1 MCNYIIVDK
10 PKKSKPQLNHNNKK
24 SKVSSFLSI
33 LKSLRPSLI
42 TGAADNDPSAIT
54 NYSQA
59 GAKFGF
65 GLLWLVV
72 FLYPFITVMVGT
84 CARIG
89 VVTGRGLTSVICKKY
104 SKIVAFP
111 IVVLLIVGNVINISA
126 DIGAMSA
133 SIKLIFPQI
142 PLIGF
147 SIIFSI
153 IILLSIILIS
163 YKKYARILRYLTLT
177 LLVYFITAIIV
188 GGNWNEMLLF
198 SIIPHIELTPDF
210 MMMIVAIF
218 GNALSPY
225 MLFWQTSE
233 ESEENIVKYKL
244 KEMGLGKPRISRME
258 IRLVKIDVAIG
269 MAFAVFVMWSIMVTT
284 AGSLH
289 LNEIYEIQ
297 TADQAAQALEPLVK
311 TFPHSGEISK
321 IIFVIGII
329 GTGLLAIPV
338 FAGTCGYALS
348 ELFGWK
354 EGLSKKFYQAR
365 LFYLIIIICII
376 IGLIINYI
384 NPISPIQMLLYAA
397 TINGIIL
404 VPILVIIMKIAND
417 KKILGNRVNGLLSN
431 ILGWTITGI
440 ILCSVITFLFVK
452 FL

>member
-1 MCNYIIVDK
+1 
-10 PKKSKPQLNHNNKK
+10 
-24 SKVSSFLSI
+24 
-33 LKSLRPSLI
+33 
-42 TGAADNDPSAIT
+42 
-54 NYSQA
+54 
-59 GAKFGF
+59 
-65 GLLWLVV
+65 
-72 FLYPFITVMVGT
+72 MVGT

-89 VVTGRGLTSVICKKY
+89 IVTGSGLTSVICKKY

-111 IVVLLIVGNVINISA
+111 IVILLIIGNVINVSA
-126 DIGAMSA
+126 DIGVMSA

-153 IILLSIILIS
+153 IILSSIILIS

-188 GGNWNEMLLF
+188 GGKWNEILLS
-198 SIIPHIELTPDF
+198 SIIPHIELTPEF

-233 ESEENIVKYKL
+233 ESEENIVKNKL
-244 KEMGLGKPRISRME
+244 KEMGLGKPRISRKE
-258 IRLVKIDVAIG
+258 IRLVKVDVAIG

-284 AGSLH
+284 AGSLY
-289 LNEIYEIQ
+289 LNELYEIQ

-354 EGLSKKFYQAR
+354 EGLSKKFYQAAP
-365 LFYLIIIICII
+365 FYLIIIICII
-376 IGLIINYI
+376 TGLVINYI

-404 VPILVIIMKIAND
+404 VPILMIIMKIAND

-431 ILGWTITGI
+431 ILGWSITVI

>member
-1 MCNYIIVDK
+1 MMIVI
-10 PKKSKPQLNHNNKK
+10 QE
-24 SKVSSFLSI
+24 
-33 LKSLRPSLI
+33 
-42 TGAADNDPSAIT
+42 
-54 NYSQA
+54 
-59 GAKFGF
+59 
-65 GLLWLVV
+65 
-72 FLYPFITVMVGT
+72 M

-89 VVTGRGLTSVICKKY
+89 LVTGKGLGKVIRDRY
-104 SKIVAFP
+104 SYKVSYP
-111 IVVLLIVGNVINISA
+111 LSTLLLIANTINISA

-133 SIKLIFPQI
+133 SMKLIFPQI

-233 ESEENIVKYKL
+233 ESEENIAKNRL
-244 KEMGLGKPRISRME
+244 KEIGLGKPKISRME
-258 IRLVKIDVAIG
+258 IRLIKVDVAIG

-289 LNEIYEIQ
+289 FNEIYEIQ

-321 IIFVIGII
+321 IIFIIGII
-329 GTGLLAIPV
+329 GTGLLGIPV

-354 EGLSKKFYQAR
+354 EGLSKKFYQAKP
-365 LFYLIIIICII
+365 FYIIIIICII

-397 TINGIIL
+397 TIKGIIL

>member
-1 MCNYIIVDK
+1 MDK
-10 PKKSKPQLNHNNKK
+10 PKKSKPQFNHNKKK
-24 SKVSSFLSI
+24 SKLSFLSV
-33 LKSLRPSLI
+33 LTSLRPSLI

-59 GAKFGF
+59 GTKFGL
-65 GLLWLVV
+65 GLLWLVI
-72 FLYPFITVMVGT
+72 FLYPFITVIVGT

-89 VVTGRGLTSVICKKY
+89 IVTGSGLTSVICKKY
-104 SKIVAFP
+104 PKIVAFP

-126 DIGAMSA
+126 DMGAMSA

-147 SIIFSI
+147 SIIFST
-153 IILLSIILIS
+153 IILSSIILIS

-188 GGNWNEMLLF
+188 RGNWSEILFF
-198 SIIPHIELTPDF
+198 SIVPHIELTPEF

-233 ESEENIVKYKL
+233 ESEENIVKNKL
-244 KEMGLGKPRISRME
+244 KEMGLGKPRITKKE

-289 LNEIYEIQ
+289 LNGIYEIQ
-297 TADQAAQALEPLVK
+297 TADHAAQALEPLVK
-311 TFPHSGEISK
+311 TFPHSGEIAK

-354 EGLSKKFYQAR
+354 EGLSKKFHQATP
-365 LFYLIIIICII
+365 FYLVIIICII

-384 NPISPIQMLLYAA
+384 NPINPIQMLLYAA

-431 ILGWTITGI
+431 ILGWFITVI
-440 ILCSVITFLFVK
+440 ILCSVIILLFVK
-452 FL
+452 FF

>member
-1 MCNYIIVDK
+1 MDK
-10 PKKSKPQLNHNNKK
+10 LRSFRPPSKNNTKKSKL
-24 SKVSSFLSI
+24 SFL
-33 LKSLRPSLI
+33 LVFKSLLPSLI
-42 TGAADNDPSAIT
+42 AGATDNDPSAIS

-65 GLLWLVV
+65 GLMWLPL
-72 FLYPFITVMVGT
+72 FLYPFITVIVGI

-89 VVTGRGLTSVICKKY
+89 IVTGSGLTTVISKKY
-104 SKIVAFP
+104 SKKIAFLIV
-111 IVVLLIVGNVINISA
+111 ILLIAGNIINISA
-126 DIGAMSA
+126 DIGAMAA

-147 SIIFSI
+147 SIFFSI
-153 IILLSIILIS
+153 IILLSVILIP

-177 LLVYFITAIIV
+177 LLVYFITAIVV
-188 GGNWNEMLLF
+188 GGNWNEILSASL
-198 SIIPHIELTPDF
+198 IPNIKLTPEF
-210 MMMIVAIF
+210 MMMMIAIF

-233 ESEENIVKYKL
+233 EAEESIVKNKQE
-244 KEMGLGKPRISRME
+244 EMRFGKSKISRRE
-258 IRLVKIDVAIG
+258 IILIKFDVGIG

-289 LNEIYEIQ
+289 ANEIYEIQ

-329 GTGLLAIPV
+329 GTGLLAIPI
-338 FAGTCGYALS
+338 FAGTSGYALS

-354 EGLSKKFYQAR
+354 EGLSKKFRHAVS
-365 LFYLIIIICII
+365 FYLVILVCII

-384 NPISPIQMLLYAA
+384 NPINPIQMLLYAA

-417 KKILGNRVNGLLSN
+417 KDILGNRVNGLFSN
-431 ILGWTITGI
+431 IIGWSITVI
-440 ILCSVITFLFVK
+440 ILFVAFIFMYLKLF
-452 FL
+452 

>member
-1 MCNYIIVDK
+1 MDK
-10 PKKSKPQLNHNNKK
+10 PKKSRLPSNNINK
-24 SKVSSFLSI
+24 SIVSLVLLI
-33 LKSLRPSLI
+33 KSLRPSLI
-42 TGAADNDPSAIT
+42 SGAADNDPSAIT
-54 NYSQA
+54 NYSHA

-65 GLLWLVV
+65 GLLWMVV
-72 FLYPFITVMVGT
+72 FLYPFIAVIVGI

-89 VVTGRGLTSVICKKY
+89 ITTGSGLTSVISKKY
-104 SKIVAFP
+104 SRKVAFL
-111 IVVLLIVGNVINISA
+111 IIALLIIGNIMNISA
-126 DIGAMSA
+126 DIGAMAA
-133 SIKLIFPQI
+133 STALLFPHI

-147 SIIFSI
+147 SILFSF
-153 IILLSIILIS
+153 IILLSVVLIP

-188 GGNWNEMLLF
+188 GGGNWNEILL
-198 SIIPHIELTPDF
+198 SSLVPHIELTPEF

-233 ESEENIVKYKL
+233 EAEEGVASNKQ
-244 KEMGLGKPRISRME
+244 KEMGFGKPVISNRE
-258 IRLVKIDVAIG
+258 IKLVKVDVALG

-289 LNEIYEIQ
+289 VHNIYEIQ
-297 TADQAAQALEPLVK
+297 TAEQAAQALEPLVK
-311 TFPHSGEISK
+311 TFPHSGEVSK

-338 FAGTCGYALS
+338 FAGTCGYAVS

-354 EGLSKKFYQAR
+354 EGLSKQFNHAKQ
-365 LFYLIIIICII
+365 FYLIILICII

-404 VPILVIIMKIAND
+404 VPILIIIMRIAND
-417 KKILGNRVNGLLSN
+417 KNILGNGVNGLCSN
-431 ILGWTITGI
+431 ILGWLIIFI
-440 ILCSVITFLFVK
+440 ILCAVVTFIFLK

>member
-1 MCNYIIVDK
+1 MDK

-24 SKVSSFLSI
+24 SKLSSFLSI

-89 VVTGRGLTSVICKKY
+89 IVTGRGLTSVMCKKY

-133 SIKLIFPQI
+133 SIELIFPQI

-147 SIIFSI
+147 SIFFSI

-188 GGNWNEMLLF
+188 GGNWNEILLF
-198 SIIPHIELTPDF
+198 SIIPHIELTPEF

-225 MLFWQTSE
+225 ML
-233 ESEENIVKYKL
+233 L
-244 KEMGLGKPRISRME
+244 KEMGLGKPKISRME

-289 LNEIYEIQ
+289 FNEIYEIE

-354 EGLSKKFYQAR
+354 EGLSKKFNQAIP
-365 LFYLIIIICII
+365 FYLIIIICLI

-431 ILGWTITGI
+431 ILGWTITVI
-440 ILCSVITFLFVK
+440 ILCSVITFLFLK
-452 FL
+452 LI

>member
-1 MCNYIIVDK
+1 MYMVVDK
-10 PKKSKPQLNHNNKK
+10 PKKSKPPFNHNKK
-24 SKVSSFLSI
+24 NSKLSSFLSV

-59 GAKFGF
+59 GTKFGF
-65 GLLWLVV
+65 SLLWLVI

-89 VVTGRGLTSVICKKY
+89 IVTGSGLTSIICKKY

-111 IVVLLIVGNVINISA
+111 IVILLIVGNIINISA

-153 IILLSIILIS
+153 IIMSSIILIS

-188 GGNWNEMLLF
+188 GGNWNEILF
-198 SIIPHIELTPDF
+198 SVIPHIELTPEF

-225 MLFWQTSE
+225 MLFWQTTE
-233 ESEENIVKYKL
+233 ESEEKIVKNKL
-244 KEMGLGKPRISRME
+244 KEMGLGKPRISREE
-258 IRLVKIDVAIG
+258 ITLVKVDVAIG

-289 LNEIYEIQ
+289 TNELYEIQ

-311 TFPHSGEISK
+311 TFPHSGEIVK
-321 IIFVIGII
+321 IIFVTGII

-348 ELFGWK
+348 ELFEWK
-354 EGLSKKFYQAR
+354 EGLSKKFNQATP
-365 LFYLIIIICII
+365 FYLIITMCII

-397 TINGIIL
+397 PINGIIL

-417 KKILGNRVNGLLSN
+417 TKILGNRVNGFLSN
-431 ILGWTITGI
+431 ILGWTITVI
-440 ILCSVITFLFVK
+440 IFGSVITFLFLK

>member
-1 MCNYIIVDK
+1 MDK
-10 PKKSKPQLNHNNKK
+10 PKKSKPQFNHNKKK
-24 SKVSSFLSI
+24 SKLSFLSV
-33 LKSLRPSLI
+33 LTSLRPSLI

-59 GAKFGF
+59 GTKFGL
-65 GLLWLVV
+65 GLLWLVI
-72 FLYPFITVMVGT
+72 FLYPFITVIVGT

-89 VVTGRGLTSVICKKY
+89 IVTGSGLTSVICKKY
-104 SKIVAFP
+104 PKIVAFP

-147 SIIFSI
+147 SIIFST
-153 IILLSIILIS
+153 IILSSIILIS

-188 GGNWNEMLLF
+188 RGNWSEILFF
-198 SIIPHIELTPDF
+198 SIVPHIELTPEF

-233 ESEENIVKYKL
+233 ESEENIVKNKL
-244 KEMGLGKPRISRME
+244 KEMGLGKPRITKKE

-289 LNEIYEIQ
+289 LNGIYEIQ
-297 TADQAAQALEPLVK
+297 TADHAAQALEPLVK
-311 TFPHSGEISK
+311 TFPHSGEIAK

-354 EGLSKKFYQAR
+354 EGLSKKFHQATP
-365 LFYLIIIICII
+365 FYLVIIICII

-384 NPISPIQMLLYAA
+384 NPINPIQMLLYAA

-431 ILGWTITGI
+431 ILGWFITVI
-440 ILCSVITFLFVK
+440 ILCSVIILLFVK
-452 FL
+452 FF

>member
-1 MCNYIIVDK
+1 MDK
-10 PKKSKPQLNHNNKK
+10 PKKSRLPSNNINK
-24 SKVSSFLSI
+24 SIVSLVLLI
-33 LKSLRPSLI
+33 KSLRPSLI
-42 TGAADNDPSAIT
+42 SGAADNDPSAIT
-54 NYSQA
+54 NYSHA

-65 GLLWLVV
+65 GLLWMVV
-72 FLYPFITVMVGT
+72 FLYPFIAVIVGI

-89 VVTGRGLTSVICKKY
+89 ITTGSGLTSVISKKY
-104 SKIVAFP
+104 SRKVAFL
-111 IVVLLIVGNVINISA
+111 IIALLIIGNIMNISA
-126 DIGAMSA
+126 DIGAMAA
-133 SIKLIFPQI
+133 STALLFPHI

-147 SIIFSI
+147 SILFSF
-153 IILLSIILIS
+153 IILLSVVLIP

-188 GGNWNEMLLF
+188 GGGNWSEILL
-198 SIIPHIELTPDF
+198 SSLVPHIELTPEF

-233 ESEENIVKYKL
+233 EAEEGVASNKQ
-244 KEMGLGKPRISRME
+244 KEMGFGKPVISNRE
-258 IRLVKIDVAIG
+258 IKLVKVDVALG

-289 LNEIYEIQ
+289 VHNIYEIQ
-297 TADQAAQALEPLVK
+297 TAEQAAQALEPLVK
-311 TFPHSGEISK
+311 TFPHSGEVSK

-338 FAGTCGYALS
+338 FAGTCGYAVS

-354 EGLSKKFYQAR
+354 EGLSKQFNHAKQ
-365 LFYLIIIICII
+365 FYLIILICII

-404 VPILVIIMKIAND
+404 VPILIIIMRIAND
-417 KKILGNRVNGLLSN
+417 KNILGNGVNGLCSN
-431 ILGWTITGI
+431 ILGWLIIFI
-440 ILCSVITFLFVK
+440 ILCAVVTFIFLK

>member
-1 MCNYIIVDK
+1 MWL
-10 PKKSKPQLNHNNKK
+10 P
-24 SKVSSFLSI
+24 
-33 LKSLRPSLI
+33 
-42 TGAADNDPSAIT
+42 
-54 NYSQA
+54 
-59 GAKFGF
+59 
-65 GLLWLVV
+65 LL
-72 FLYPFITVMVGT
+72 LYPFITTIVGI

-89 VVTGRGLTSVICKKY
+89 IVTGSGLTTVISKKY
-104 SKIVAFP
+104 SKKIAFLIVT
-111 IVVLLIVGNVINISA
+111 LLIVGNIMNISA
-126 DIGAMSA
+126 DLGAMAA
-133 SIKLIFPQI
+133 STNLIFPQI

-147 SIIFSI
+147 SIFFSI
-153 IILLSIILIS
+153 IILLSLILIP

-188 GGNWNEMLLF
+188 GGNWNEILSASL
-198 SIIPHIELTPDF
+198 IPNIKLTPEF

-233 ESEENIVKYKL
+233 EAEESIAKNKQPEMRLRRPNISN
-244 KEMGLGKPRISRME
+244 RE
-258 IRLVKIDVAIG
+258 IILVKFDVGIG

-289 LNEIYEIQ
+289 ANEIYEIQ

-311 TFPHSGEISK
+311 TFPQSGEISK

-338 FAGTCGYALS
+338 FAGTSGYALS

-354 EGLSKKFYQAR
+354 EGLSKNFKHAVS
-365 LFYLIIIICII
+365 FYLVIIVCVI

-384 NPISPIQMLLYAA
+384 NPISQIQMLLYAA
-397 TINGIIL
+397 TVNGIIL

-417 KKILGNRVNGLLSN
+417 KRILGNRVNGLFSN
-431 ILGWTITGI
+431 IIGWSITVI
-440 ILCSVITFLFVK
+440 ILFLVIIFIYLKLF
-452 FL
+452 